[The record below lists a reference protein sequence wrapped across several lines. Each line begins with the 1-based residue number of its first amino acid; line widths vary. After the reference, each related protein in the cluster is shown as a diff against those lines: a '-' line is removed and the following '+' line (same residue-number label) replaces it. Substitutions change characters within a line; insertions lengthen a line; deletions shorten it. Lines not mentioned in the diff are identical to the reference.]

1 MSTNYSDKYEMVVG
15 LEVHAQLLTKSKAYS
30 SDKNEYGELP
40 NRNISEVTL
49 GLPGSL
55 PLVNKKVPELAVRLG
70 LAMNCTIRKYN
81 MYARKNYFYADLPKG
96 YQISQFDTPICHD
109 GYLMIKDADGNE
121 KRIGIERIHMEED
134 AGKSIHDQDPFDTLL
149 DLNRAGVPLVEIV
162 SHPDMRSPQEA
173 NAYLTEIRKL
183 VRFLDVCDG
192 NMEEGSLR
200 CDANVSIRLKG
211 STTLGTKVEVKNM
224 NSIRNVQR
232 ALEYEFQRQCEMAE
246 KGEIISQETR
256 TFDAVSG
263 KTFAM
268 RSKEKAHDYRYFPE
282 PDLPPLIITDEYV
295 AEIKAHLPELP
306 QQLWVKY
313 TKELGIPEYDAYWIT
328 EDKYTIAYFEEARK
342 YTNNYK
348 AISNWLMGPIR
359 SYLNENGLE
368 IKEFGLSPARLVE
381 IIALVEAN
389 KVSNTVAVSNI
400 FPEMIADLNATA
412 LGIAETKNLI
422 QESNA
427 DALNE
432 WVEKALAAYPDK
444 VVEYK
449 GGKKGVIGLFMG
461 EVMKF
466 SGGKADPKLAS
477 AMLREKL
484 DA

>member
-1 MSTNYSDKYEMVVG
+1 MVVG

>member
-1 MSTNYSDKYEMVVG
+1 MVVG

-134 AGKSIHDQDPFDTLL
+134 AGKSIHDQDPFDTLI

-484 DA
+484 EA

>member
-1 MSTNYSDKYEMVVG
+1 MNYRDKYEMVVG
-15 LEVHAQLLTKSKAYS
+15 LEVHAQLLTHSKAYS
-30 SDKNEYGELP
+30 SDRNEYGELP

-49 GLPGSL
+49 GLPGAL
-55 PLVNKKVPELAVRLG
+55 PMVNAKVPELAVKLG
-70 LAMNCTIRKYN
+70 LAMHCQIRKYN

-96 YQISQFDTPICHD
+96 YQISQFDTPICYN
-109 GYLMIKDADGNE
+109 GFLMIKDADGNE

-134 AGKSIHDQDPFDTLL
+134 AGKSIHDQDPYDTLV

-162 SHPDMRSPQEA
+162 SDPDMRSPQDA

-183 VRFLDVCDG
+183 VRYLDVCDG

-211 STTLGTKVEVKNM
+211 EQTLGTKVEVKNM

-246 KGEIISQETR
+246 KGETIYQETR

-282 PDLPPLIITDEYV
+282 PDLPPLILSEAFIED
-295 AEIKAHLPELP
+295 IKSKLPELP
-306 QQLWVKY
+306 QQLWLRY

-328 EDKYTIAYFEEARK
+328 EDKFTIQFFESARN
-342 YTNNYK
+342 YCQNYK

-359 SYLNENGLE
+359 SYLNEKGIN
-368 IKEFGLSPARLVE
+368 ISEFPLSPQRLGE
-381 IIALVEAN
+381 IIALVESG
-389 KVSNTVAVSNI
+389 KVSNTVAVQHI
-400 FPEMIADLNATA
+400 FPLMLEDKEKGALDIATA
-412 LGIAETKNLI
+412 QNLI
-422 QESNA
+422 QESDSDTLSA
-427 DALNE
+427 
-432 WVEKALAAYPDK
+432 WVDQALAAYPDK
-444 VVEYK
+444 VEEYK
-449 GGKKGVIGLFMG
+449 GGKKGVTGLFMG
-461 EVMKF
+461 EIMKL
-466 SGGKADPKLAS
+466 SGGKADPKMANQL
-477 AMLREKL
+477 LRQKL

>member
-109 GYLMIKDADGNE
+109 GYLMIKDVDGNE

-134 AGKSIHDQDPFDTLL
+134 AGKSIHDQDPFDTLI

-211 STTLGTKVEVKNM
+211 ATTFGTKVEVKNM

-484 DA
+484 EA

>member
-134 AGKSIHDQDPFDTLL
+134 AGKSIHDQDPFDTLI

-232 ALEYEFQRQCEMAE
+232 ALEFEFQRQCEMAE

-484 DA
+484 EA

>member
-15 LEVHAQLLTKSKAYS
+15 LEVHAQLLTKTKAYS

-55 PLVNKKVPELAVRLG
+55 PVVNKVVPQLAVRLG
-70 LAMNCTIRKYN
+70 LAMNCSIRKYN

-109 GYLMIKDADGNE
+109 GFLMIKDADGNE
-121 KRIGIERIHMEED
+121 KRVGIERIHMEED
-134 AGKSIHDQDPFDTLL
+134 AGKSIHDQDPFDTLI

-173 NAYLTEIRKL
+173 NSYLTEIRKL

-211 STTLGTKVEVKNM
+211 ATTLGTKVEVKNM

-313 TKELGIPEYDAYWIT
+313 TKELGIPDYDAYWIT
-328 EDKYTIAYFEEARK
+328 EDKFTIAYFEEARK
-342 YTNNYK
+342 HTNNYK

-359 SYLNENGLE
+359 SYLNEKGLE
-368 IKEFGLSPARLVE
+368 IKEFSLSPARLVE
-381 IIALVEAN
+381 IIALVESN
-389 KVSNTVAVSNI
+389 KVSNTVAVSTI
-400 FPEMIADLNATA
+400 FPEMIADANATA
-412 LGIAETKNLI
+412 LGIAETKNLL

-432 WVEKALAAYPDK
+432 WVEKALTAYPDK
-444 VVEYK
+444 VEEYK

>member
-134 AGKSIHDQDPFDTLL
+134 AGKSIHDQDPFDTLI

>member
-1 MSTNYSDKYEMVVG
+1 MVVG

-134 AGKSIHDQDPFDTLL
+134 AGKSIHDQDPFDTLI

>member
-15 LEVHAQLLTKSKAYS
+15 LEVHAQLLTKTKAYS

-55 PLVNKKVPELAVRLG
+55 PVVNKVVPQLAVRLG
-70 LAMNCTIRKYN
+70 LAMNCSIRKYN

-109 GYLMIKDADGNE
+109 GFLMIKDADGNE
-121 KRIGIERIHMEED
+121 KRVGIERIHMEED
-134 AGKSIHDQDPFDTLL
+134 AGKSIHDQDPFDTLI

-173 NAYLTEIRKL
+173 NSYLTEIRKL

-211 STTLGTKVEVKNM
+211 ATTLGTKVEVKNM

-313 TKELGIPEYDAYWIT
+313 TKELGIPDYDAYWIT
-328 EDKYTIAYFEEARK
+328 EDKFTIAYFEEARK
-342 YTNNYK
+342 HTNNYK

-359 SYLNENGLE
+359 SYLNEKGLE
-368 IKEFGLSPARLVE
+368 IKEFSLSPERLVE
-381 IIALVEAN
+381 IIALVESN
-389 KVSNTVAVSNI
+389 KVSNTVAVNTI
-400 FPEMIADLNATA
+400 FPEMIAVANATA
-412 LGIAETKNLI
+412 LGIAETKNLL

-444 VVEYK
+444 VEEYK

>member
-96 YQISQFDTPICHD
+96 YQISQFDTPICYD

-134 AGKSIHDQDPFDTLL
+134 AGKSIHDQDPFDTLI

>member
-1 MSTNYSDKYEMVVG
+1 MVVG

-96 YQISQFDTPICHD
+96 YQISQFDTPICYD

-134 AGKSIHDQDPFDTLL
+134 AGKSIHDQDPFDTLI

-211 STTLGTKVEVKNM
+211 STTLGAKVEVKNM